1 MHTYNAHAHTHT
13 CTHTTRTQVDAST
26 KRSEFILWALEV
38 RKKDPETLMK
48 NDERELFKDFMEDYN
63 TGKQICWRAIT

>member
-1 MHTYNAHAHTHT
+1 
-13 CTHTTRTQVDAST
+13 VDAST